1 MTHDID
7 DIRNAFHG
15 SPCTHA
21 VAIVDSCDTM
31 LGAPWLVIVW
41 QIGQFE
47 ESGRIGEVKFD
58 HELSEILA
66 MPLMNF
72 SPAIFDVRVFGNDE
86 MRKVVARQ
94 AIEFTM
100 SSLCG
105 TGGEH
110 DA

>member
-1 MTHDID
+1 MTCDID
-7 DIRNAFHG
+7 DIRNAFHA

-21 VAIVDSCDTM
+21 VAIIDSGDTT

-58 HELSEILA
+58 HELSEVLA
-66 MPLMNF
+66 IPLMNY
-72 SPAIFDVRVFGNDE
+72 SPATFDVRVFGGNE

-105 TGGEH
+105 TGSEH